1 MITSKFNSPGE
12 LVSELQRVAESAF
25 SVAEKESLKLLDIGA
40 GTGLIG
46 EKLVE
51 RGFTNLEA
59 IDLSAKMLAI
69 AEKKNL
75 YQRMVCDSFYNWRQH
90 FAVGQFDIALS
101 CSVFTPGQLKPNAF
115 DEIIC
120 LVKPGEKTSSL
131 WIILNLTFFPRFLSQ
146 KGS

>member
-1 MITSKFNSPGE
+1 MITSKFKSPDV
-12 LVSELQRVAESAF
+12 LVSELQKAAENTF
-25 SVAEKESLKLLDIGA
+25 SVVEKEALKLLDIGA
-40 GTGLIG
+40 GTGMIG
-46 EKLVE
+46 EKLVA

-75 YQRMVCDSFYNWRQH
+75 YQRMVCDSLYNWRQH
-90 FAVGQFDIALS
+90 FTVGQFDIALS

-115 DEIIC
+115 DDIIC

-131 WIILNLTFFPRFLSQ
+131 
-146 KGS
+146 

>member
-1 MITSKFNSPGE
+1 MKTSEYKVPDAF
-12 LVSELQRVAESAF
+12 VSEVQKAAESTL
-25 SVAEKESLKLLDIGA
+25 SGVEKGALKLLDIGA

-46 EKLVE
+46 EKLAA
-51 RGFTNLEA
+51 RGFTNLQA
-59 IDLSAKMLAI
+59 VDLSPRMLAI

-75 YQRMVCDSFYNWRQH
+75 YQRTVCDSLFNWRKH

-120 LVKPGEKTSSL
+120 LVKPGKERAMPAKDHRS
-131 WIILNLTFFPRFLSQ
+131 
-146 KGS
+146 